1 MGGFLAHLIP
11 LVEVV
16 RKLEFRFDAANRGEE
31 KLADVS
37 ESGGIARR
45 NAILSDGGVEFAED
59 VVHVG
64 CGHVIAGEGLREF
77 GAKAVGFEEL

>member
-1 MGGFLAHLIP
+1 MRGLLAHFIP
-11 LVEVV
+11 LIEVV
-16 RKLEFRFDAANRGEE
+16 RKLEFRFDAPDRGEE

-45 NAILSDGGVEFAED
+45 NAILGDSGVEFAEY

-64 CGHVIAGEGLREF
+64 CGHVIAGQGLGEF
-77 GAKAVGFEEL
+77 GAETVGFEEL